1 VPEADEAA
9 LVAVVGRGAAVARAA
24 VAAWD
29 AGEAVLPVDPAAPE
43 AAIRDLVARVRPTH
57 IVDADGHRRANADGV
72 PVAAGTAAVIST
84 SGTTGTPKAVEL
96 TTAGMHAMGRGYSD
110 GLDATSAD
118 RWLACLP
125 MHHVAALAIIGR
137 AWVTGVPWTAHDSF
151 DLDAVARSARD
162 EGTTIVSL
170 VPTALRRLLDARAP
184 LHEYRRVVLGG
195 APTPPALRARAEDAG
210 VTVVDAYGLTETWG
224 GFALDGAPIAGAA
237 ARRAADDEILV
248 RGAMVMRGYRF
259 APAATRAALDADGW
273 FHTGDIGTIDDGGRV
288 TVVDR
293 KKDLVI
299 TGGVNVSPTRV
310 EAVLARHPAITDV
323 CVIGA
328 ADDEWGERVVAVCVT
343 TNTTVTLD
351 ELRAFARDQLPA
363 AHLPRELRVVDAI
376 PRTGGGKPLRRLLRA
391 DAPGRRHS

>member
-1 VPEADEAA
+1 M
-9 LVAVVGRGAAVARAA
+9 LGRGETVARAA
-24 VAAWD
+24 VAVWD
-29 AGEAVLPVDPAAPE
+29 AGDAIFPVDPGAPAA
-43 AAIRDLVARVRPTH
+43 AVAELLAQVRPTYV
-57 IVDADGHRRANADGV
+57 VDDDGRHARPDGI
-72 PVAAGTAAVIST
+72 PVAAGTAAVLAT

-96 TTAGMHAMGRGYSD
+96 TMDGLHVMGRGYSA
-110 GLDATSAD
+110 GLDATGAD

-125 MHHVAALAIIGR
+125 LHHVAALAIIGR
-137 AWVTGVPWTAHDSF
+137 AWVTGVPWTAHDRF

-170 VPTALRRLLDARAP
+170 VPTTLRRLLDAGAP

-195 APTPPALRARAEDAG
+195 APTPPALRARAEQAG

-224 GFALDGAPIAGAA
+224 GFALDGVPIDGAQ
-237 ARRAADDEILV
+237 ARLGDDGEILV

-259 APAATRAALDADGW
+259 APDATNDAIDADGW
-273 FHTGDIGTIDDGGRV
+273 FHTGDLGTIDAAGRV
-288 TVVDR
+288 TVIDR

-310 EAVLARHPAITDV
+310 EAVLAQHPAIADV

-328 ADDEWGERVVAVCVT
+328 PDDEWGERVVAVCVT
-343 TNTTVTLD
+343 ANGTVTLD
-351 ELRAFARDQLPA
+351 ELRAFARADLPP

-376 PRTGGGKPLRRLLRA
+376 PRSGGGKPLRRLLRGA
-391 DAPGRRHS
+391 

>member
-9 LVAVVGRGAAVARAA
+9 LIAVVARGATVARAA

-29 AGEAVLPVDPAAPE
+29 AGEAVFPVDPSAPA
-43 AAIRDLVARVRPTH
+43 AAIADILERVRPTH
-57 IVDADGHRRANADGV
+57 VVDADGRRPRANGV
-72 PVAAGTAAVIST
+72 PVARGTAAVVAT

-96 TTAGMHAMGRGYSD
+96 TSAGLDVMGRGYSA
-110 GLDATSAD
+110 GLDATTAD

-125 MHHVAALAIIGR
+125 LHHVAALAIIGR

-195 APTPPALRARAEDAG
+195 APTPPALRARAEDHG

-224 GFALDGAPIAGAA
+224 GFALDGLPIAGAE
-237 ARRAADDEILV
+237 ARLASDDDEVLV
-248 RGAMVMRGYRF
+248 RGEMVMRAYRF
-259 APAATRAALDADGW
+259 APEATGEVIDADGW
-273 FHTGDIGTIDDGGRV
+273 FHTGDIGTIDEDGRIQ
-288 TVVDR
+288 VVDR

-310 EAVLARHPAITDV
+310 EAVLAQHPAVADV

-343 TNTTVTLD
+343 ANGTVTLD
-351 ELRAFARDQLPA
+351 ELRTFAREHLPP
-363 AHLPRELRVVDAI
+363 AHLPRELRIVDTI
-376 PRTGGGKPLRRLLRA
+376 PRTGGGKPLRRRLRGA
-391 DAPGRRHS
+391 